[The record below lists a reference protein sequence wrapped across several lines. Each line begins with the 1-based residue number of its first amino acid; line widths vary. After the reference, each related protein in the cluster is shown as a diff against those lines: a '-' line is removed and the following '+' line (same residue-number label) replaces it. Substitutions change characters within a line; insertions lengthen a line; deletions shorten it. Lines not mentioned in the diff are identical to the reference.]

1 MEKRKIDCEMY
12 LISESNINGFKVW
25 LYEIESQIGSIYIV
39 DHEQNDKTIIT
50 EFKTDKGQ
58 AEKLYKKHIKKMI
71 AENMV

>member
-50 EFKTDKGQ
+50 EFKTNKGQ
-58 AEKLYKKHIKKMI
+58 AEKLYKKQIKKML
-71 AENMV
+71 AEN

>member
-50 EFKTDKGQ
+50 EFK
-58 AEKLYKKHIKKMI
+58 AE
-71 AENMV
+71 